1 MSQFNE
7 IDFFLSVSTET
18 ICQIIHIIR
27 SLEEADILKNKKLF
41 LLLFMII
48 VIWTLFPSNMSAENN
63 TADNNGIIDLRIL
76 ETTDIHAALVNY
88 DYYQT
93 KTDNTIGLV
102 KTSSLIHHARNE
114 AVNSL
119 LFDVG
124 DHLKGNPLGEY
135 LVRIKGIQKGKIH
148 PVYRAFNYLKYD
160 AITIG
165 NHEFNYGLKF
175 LKTVLKGPKMPVV
188 NANVYSAIKNKPY
201 FKPYVI
207 LKRTIV
213 DKQGADHDI
222 SIGVIGFMP
231 PQIMKWD
238 KANLEGKV
246 IARPIVETA
255 KEYVPIMKAEGADI
269 IIALAHTGIDSEPY
283 HPETENAVYYLS
295 DIQDIDVILAGHSH
309 SIFPGTTFKD
319 LPHINIEE
327 GKIKGKPV
335 VMAGAFGSRLGIID
349 LQLEVNA
356 GKWKVIKSTS
366 FTRPIADENGNPL
379 VETDKKLF
387 RLIKPEHQETVDFLK
402 KLGI

>member
-1 MSQFNE
+1 MK
-7 IDFFLSVSTET
+7 IKKFFPL
-18 ICQIIHIIR
+18 
-27 SLEEADILKNKKLF
+27 LF
-41 LLLFMII
+41 LLT
-48 VIWTLFPSNMSAENN
+48 VNWTLFPSMMSAE
-63 TADNNGIIDLRIL
+63 TTKADNNGIIDLRIL
-76 ETTDIHAALVNY
+76 ETTDLHAALVNY

-93 KTDNTIGLV
+93 KTDNSIGLV
-102 KTSSLIHHARNE
+102 KTSSLIHQARSE
-114 AVNSL
+114 AMNSL
-119 LFDVG
+119 LFDDG

-135 LVRIKGIQKGKIH
+135 LVRIKGIQKGDIH

-165 NHEFNYGLKF
+165 NHELNYGLKF
-175 LKTVLKGPKMPVV
+175 LKTVLKGAKMPVV
-188 NANVYSAIKNKPY
+188 NANVYSAIKAKPY

-207 LKRTIV
+207 LKRKMV
-213 DKQGADHDI
+213 DKQGAAHNI
-222 SIGVIGFMP
+222 KIGVIGFMP

-255 KEYVPIMKAEGADI
+255 KEFVPIMKAEGADI

-295 DIQDIDVILAGHSH
+295 EIKDIDVILAGHSH
-309 SIFPGTTFKD
+309 SVFPGSTYKD
-319 LPHINIEE
+319 LPKTNISE
-327 GKIKGKPV
+327 GKINGKPV

-349 LQLEVNA
+349 LQLEANA
-356 GKWKVIKSTS
+356 GKWKILKSTS

-379 VETDKKLF
+379 VKTDKKLYK
-387 RLIKPEHQETVDFLK
+387 LIKPEHQETVDFLK

>member
-1 MSQFNE
+1 MN
-7 IDFFLSVSTET
+7 
-18 ICQIIHIIR
+18 
-27 SLEEADILKNKKLF
+27 NKKLF
-41 LLLFMII
+41 LILFIFT
-48 VIWTLFPSNMSAENN
+48 VSQALFPSNMHAENN
-63 TADNNGIIDLRIL
+63 GIVDLRIL

-102 KTSSLIHHARNE
+102 KTSSLIHQARSE

-119 LFDVG
+119 LFDNG

-135 LVRIKGIQKGKIH
+135 LVRIRGIQRGKIH

-165 NHEFNYGLKF
+165 NHELNYGLKF
-175 LKTVLKGPKMPVV
+175 LKSVLKGPKMPVV
-188 NANVYSAIKNKPY
+188 NANVYKAKNIKPY

-207 LKRTIV
+207 LKRAVV
-213 DKQGADHDI
+213 DNQGKSHELN
-222 SIGVIGFMP
+222 IGVIGFMP
-231 PQIMKWD
+231 PQIMRWD

-246 IARPIVETA
+246 IARPIVEAA
-255 KEYVPIMKAEGADI
+255 KEFVPKMKAEGADI

-283 HPETENAVYYLS
+283 HSETENAVYYLS
-295 DIQDIDVILAGHSH
+295 EMKDIDAILAGHSH
-309 SIFPGTTFKD
+309 GIFPGRSYKD
-319 LPHINIEE
+319 LPKTNINE

-349 LQLEVNA
+349 LQLEVQA
-356 GKWKVIKSTS
+356 GNWRVVKSTA
-366 FTRPIADENGNPL
+366 FTRPIADENGNSL
-379 VETDKKLF
+379 IKTDKKL
-387 RLIKPEHQETVDFLK
+387 LKLLKPDHQETVDFLK

>member
-1 MSQFNE
+1 MN
-7 IDFFLSVSTET
+7 
-18 ICQIIHIIR
+18 
-27 SLEEADILKNKKLF
+27 NKKLF
-41 LLLFMII
+41 LLLFIFAI
-48 VIWTLFPSNMSAENN
+48 SWTLFPSIMSAENN
-63 TADNNGIIDLRIL
+63 TANSNGIIDLRIL
-76 ETTDIHAALVNY
+76 ETTDLHAALVNY

-102 KTSSLIHHARNE
+102 KTSSLIHQARSE

-119 LFDVG
+119 LFDDG

-135 LVRIKGIQKGKIH
+135 LVRIRGIQKGKIH

-160 AITIG
+160 VITIG
-165 NHEFNYGLKF
+165 NHELNYGLKF
-175 LKTVLKGPKMPVV
+175 LKTALKGPKMPVV
-188 NANVYSAIKNKPY
+188 NANVYSVIKNKPY
-201 FKPYVI
+201 FRPYVI
-207 LKRTIV
+207 LKRKMV
-213 DKQGADHDI
+213 DNQRAEHDI
-222 SIGVIGFMP
+222 NIGVIGFMP

-246 IARPIVETA
+246 MARPIVETA
-255 KEYVPIMKAEGADI
+255 REYVPIMKAEGADI

-309 SIFPGTTFKD
+309 SIFPGSTFKD
-319 LPHINIEE
+319 IPNTNLVE

-349 LQLEVNA
+349 LELEVNA

-366 FTRPIADENGNPL
+366 FTRPIADKNGNPL

-387 RLIKPEHQETVDFLK
+387 KLIKTEHQDTVDFLK